1 MTPDNDVIYKL
12 KQLSGMMDKF
22 IEQRNKC
29 NQSMKNMENDLE
41 KLQIFIKKMGLH
53 IDRSVKNT
61 DSHKKNVQN
70 LLNDKTLSGGG
81 DTEIK
86 NTIIDDKDKLNEG
99 IKEQINDSIQERR
112 KFDILFSK
120 KLQKITKNSDLTKR
134 ELKEQLN
141 KLNRHYINKYRKF
154 NKDNRLAVKS
164 LFNSKGDDNSKQ
176 IIKTVVQKEKEGI
189 NRMLTQHIEKY
200 EKEQN
205 EDMVNIN
212 ELQSEIQKTL
222 EDLQSQTN
230 TMTPSET
237 KINEAEEEQ
246 GQEEEEE
253 EEEKEEEEEEEEE
266 EEPEKSEEPEEES
279 EKPVEKDKPDT
290 TKKTLFDT
298 FTDITGVKLGD
309 KPEDKPED
317 KEANV
322 ENKKI
327 KIKEGKENKDE
338 ETLEDK
344 LKNMLKGGSTL
355 KLKKRKSRST
365 KTLKRKNK
373 KQKNNTKSRT
383 LKSPIN

>member
-41 KLQIFIKKMGLH
+41 KLQVFIKKMSLH

-70 LLNDKTLSGGG
+70 ILNDKTLSGGG

-86 NTIIDDKDKLNEG
+86 NTIIDDRDKLNEG

-141 KLNRHYINKYRKF
+141 KLNRHYINKYRRF

-164 LFNSKGDDNSKQ
+164 LFNNKGDDNSKQ
-176 IIKTVVQKEKEGI
+176 IIKTAVQKEKEGI

-222 EDLQSQTN
+222 QDLHSQTDN
-230 TMTPSET
+230 MTPSET
-237 KINEAEEEQ
+237 KISDEEEEQ
-246 GQEEEEE
+246 
-253 EEEKEEEEEEEEE
+253 EEKEEEEQEEKEEEET
-266 EEPEKSEEPEEES
+266 EEPEEPEEES
-279 EKPVEKDKPDT
+279 EKPMEKDKPDT

-309 KPEDKPED
+309 KPEDKPQDKD
-317 KEANV
+317 KETNV
-322 ENKKI
+322 ENEKI
-327 KIKEGKENKDE
+327 KIKEGKEKENKDDE
-338 ETLEDK
+338 SLEDK
-344 LKNMLKGGSTL
+344 LKNMLKVGGNL
-355 KLKKRKSRST
+355 KLKKRKSKST

-373 KQKNNTKSRT
+373 KQKNNAKSRT